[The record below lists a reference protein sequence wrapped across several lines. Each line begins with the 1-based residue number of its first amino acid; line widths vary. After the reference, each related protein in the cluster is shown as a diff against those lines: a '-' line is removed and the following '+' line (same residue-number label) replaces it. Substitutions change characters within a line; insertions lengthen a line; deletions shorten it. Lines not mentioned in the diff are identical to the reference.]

1 MKSNLVEALIG
12 AVVLLV
18 AGLFVAY
25 TYARTD
31 IGQSGGNEYSARFNR
46 ADGLVVGA
54 DVRVSGIKVGT
65 VTRQELDPQTFQAV
79 VRFTVARN
87 IELPVDTFVKIASEG
102 LLGGNYLNVEPGGMD
117 EILEPGDE
125 VEFATGSVDLMG
137 LIGQA
142 IFSATDGGDKE
153 ADAPA
158 P

>member
-12 AVVLLV
+12 VVVLVV
-18 AGLFVAY
+18 ASLFVAY

-31 IGQSGGNEYSARFNR
+31 VGRSGGHEYQARFNR

-54 DVRVSGIKVGT
+54 DVRISGIKVGT
-65 VTRQELDPQTFQAV
+65 VSKQDLDPKTFQALV
-79 VRFTVARN
+79 QFTVTPD
-87 IELPVDTFVKIASEG
+87 IVLPVDTFVKIASEG

-117 EILEPGDE
+117 EMLQPGDE
-125 VEFATGSVDLMG
+125 VEFATGSVDLMS

-142 IFSATDGGDKE
+142 IFSATGGE
-153 ADAPA
+153 EEGNAPT